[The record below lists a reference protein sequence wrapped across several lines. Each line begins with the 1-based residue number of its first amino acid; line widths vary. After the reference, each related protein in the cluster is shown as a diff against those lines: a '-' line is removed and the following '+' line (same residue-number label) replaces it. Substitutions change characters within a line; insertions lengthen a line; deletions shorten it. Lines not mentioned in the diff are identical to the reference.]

1 MATDVGGAN
10 YSMVFQQKKLPPL
23 VGFALKTRGA
33 LQRIQQPAGVLIALL
48 ALGVRTQPVA

>member
-1 MATDVGGAN
+1 MATDVGDAN

-23 VGFALKTRGA
+23 VGSALKTRGA